1 MGLPMQVV
9 EPGPHISLCSGDG
22 KTRSIDMSLV
32 GEQPVGTW
40 LLVFLDASAPGSMAK
55 GLPVLS

>member
-1 MGLPMQVV
+1 MQVV